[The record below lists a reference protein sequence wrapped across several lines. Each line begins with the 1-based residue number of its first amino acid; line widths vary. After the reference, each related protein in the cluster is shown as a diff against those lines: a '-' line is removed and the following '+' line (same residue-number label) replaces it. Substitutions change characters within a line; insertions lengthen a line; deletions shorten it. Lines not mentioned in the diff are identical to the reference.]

1 MGSGGKRG
9 GETGEVGDVRQAT
22 PPPSAGADGQLV
34 ESGPRPVSS
43 ALPRAEEEAK
53 PYRPRHDGMT
63 AARRKRFIQVLGST
77 GCVKDAAR
85 AIGVT
90 TTSAYRARKRLPD
103 FAADWATALDMART
117 DIEQVTW
124 KRAVEG
130 AEVPIVRG
138 NEIVATY
145 RKPSDAMLRLLYT
158 RGNAGTTLRG
168 ADGKFRAMPPP
179 EELLTWEEWQ
189 ENWRFDG
196 WGRKYQQ
203 PSDEELHAE
212 FIARIEQ
219 VGRRLRGV
227 SDDGDEDGGEDGGD
241 AGPLA

>member
-1 MGSGGKRG
+1 MGSGGERG
-9 GETGEVGDVRQAT
+9 GKTGEVGEVRQAT
-22 PPPSAGADGQLV
+22 PPPSAGADGQRV

-43 ALPRAEEEAK
+43 ALPHAGEELK
-53 PYRPRHDGMT
+53 PFRPRQDGMA

-158 RGNAGTTLRG
+158 RGNSGTTLRG

-203 PSDEELHAE
+203 PGPEEMRAALTAE
-212 FIARIEQ
+212 IREIR
-219 VGRRLRGV
+219 RRLLGL
-227 SDDGDEDGGEDGGD
+227 SEGEDGDAGDEDGEGGR
-241 AGPLA
+241 